1 MCKKNIYFPIIP
13 FLLAAALTAAAQ
25 TPGKPANESKTE
37 VHPMISAGNAFAFD
51 LYKQLSRKDG
61 NVFFSPYS
69 ITVALAMAYEGAK
82 GGTAKEMEDVLRLP
96 KDAAL
101 RRDFFARDI
110 KRLGPDLGMDMANA
124 FWAQSEYKFLAQ
136 YKETL
141 DKYYQAAAFNADFKT
156 AADKTR
162 LVINGWTGERTHGKI
177 KDLFPQDSLN
187 SLTRLVLVDAVYF
200 KGNWETRFDKSLTSD
215 TDFRT
220 TPSNKVKAR
229 MMKRTGEDS
238 KSGYYETA
246 DLQILEMPYK
256 GGKLSMLILLPPLDG
271 MKKLEKEISPEKLET
286 WRKNI
291 SNRRVDVFLPRFILN
306 AKYMLHDTLARMG
319 MSAAFT
325 DKADFSGMD
334 GTNSLHIQRV
344 VHQGLVEVNEEGTEA
359 AAATGVAMGLKSMP
373 MAAPKFLADH
383 PFIFLIQERETG
395 KIIFMGRVEKP

>member
-1 MCKKNIYFPIIP
+1 
-13 FLLAAALTAAAQ
+13 
-25 TPGKPANESKTE
+25 
-37 VHPMISAGNAFAFD
+37 
-51 LYKQLSRKDG
+51 
-61 NVFFSPYS
+61 
-69 ITVALAMAYEGAK
+69 
-82 GGTAKEMEDVLRLP
+82 
-96 KDAAL
+96 
-101 RRDFFARDI
+101 
-110 KRLGPDLGMDMANA
+110 
-124 FWAQSEYKFLAQ
+124 
-136 YKETL
+136 
-141 DKYYQAAAFNADFKT
+141 
-156 AADKTR
+156 
-162 LVINGWTGERTHGKI
+162 
-177 KDLFPQDSLN
+177 
-187 SLTRLVLVDAVYF
+187 
-200 KGNWETRFDKSLTSD
+200 
-215 TDFRT
+215 
-220 TPSNKVKAR
+220 
-229 MMKRTGEDS
+229 MKRTGEDS